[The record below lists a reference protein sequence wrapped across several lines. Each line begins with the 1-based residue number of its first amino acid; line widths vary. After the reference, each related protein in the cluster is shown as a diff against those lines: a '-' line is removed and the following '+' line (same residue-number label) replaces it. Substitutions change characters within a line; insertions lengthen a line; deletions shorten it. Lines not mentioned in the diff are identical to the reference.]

1 LTDVEAAKVLGIELT
16 ATSRPQLKRWI
27 EVLSTGAIR
36 GFDGVSEAFD
46 GTPADYLISQGAPAD
61 QVEKLS
67 VLISPPG
74 CSACQLHSVADKQH
88 LCGLKACHKRK
99 IRAWSETAVQKASK
113 KLGIPVYDPSTD
125 GKAFITLA
133 ERAFEDEH
141 TAHNKLVE
149 SKNSDLRLQAKFDEY
164 NEHKWTSSHFVR
176 VIAVGEIVTMAKN
189 KKEKAKENQQS
200 EREKEERKR
209 EIERAMRDASRKFV
223 REYAAR
229 IFAQVFQGVD
239 NMHAMAALARVE
251 INKSKGTNKEQLL
264 GDLRAELASDMLGNL
279 DGLDWRTEE
288 KGPVAVAKYLAGVAT
303 TWGMTLPA
311 DFADVAQG
319 HMPVAVE
326 TPAPKKSKKS

>member
-1 LTDVEAAKVLGIELT
+1 
-16 ATSRPQLKRWI
+16 
-27 EVLSTGAIR
+27 
-36 GFDGVSEAFD
+36 
-46 GTPADYLISQGAPAD
+46 
-61 QVEKLS
+61 
-67 VLISPPG
+67 
-74 CSACQLHSVADKQH
+74 
-88 LCGLKACHKRK
+88 
-99 IRAWSETAVQKASK
+99 
-113 KLGIPVYDPSTD
+113 
-125 GKAFITLA
+125 
-133 ERAFEDEH
+133 
-141 TAHNKLVE
+141 
-149 SKNSDLRLQAKFDEY
+149 
-164 NEHKWTSSHFVR
+164 
-176 VIAVGEIVTMAKN
+176 VGEIVTMAKN